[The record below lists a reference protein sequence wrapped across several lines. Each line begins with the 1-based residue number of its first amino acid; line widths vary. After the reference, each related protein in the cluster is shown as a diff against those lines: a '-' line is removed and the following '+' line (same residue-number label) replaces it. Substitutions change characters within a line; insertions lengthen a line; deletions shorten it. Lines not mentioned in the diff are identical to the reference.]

1 MVVSCNDPR
10 AVVELGFLSII
21 STAEVVNTP
30 LPSIAAHFPFSILN
44 ASQIELPSAL
54 QHYLCSFIQ
63 YHCLIIEVCFSCLFE
78 CSTNIIVE
86 KQKHVSSLLTGLK
99 VCNSFK
105 NSFFLDLSNA
115 LFQMCLLQ
123 TVLSETCTSL
133 LSLLI
138 CILEY
143 MHDFSKYT
151 RTCSTLYTVV

>member
-10 AVVELGFLSII
+10 AVVEIGFLSII

-44 ASQIELPSAL
+44 ASQMELPSAL

-63 YHCLIIEVCFSCLFE
+63 YHCLIIEVFFSCLFK

-86 KQKHVSSLLTGLK
+86 KQKHVYSLLIGLQ

-105 NSFFLDLSNA
+105 NSFFFRSIECTLLDVSITNCSKRNLYILIKSSN
-115 LFQMCLLQ
+115 
-123 TVLSETCTSL
+123 
-133 LSLLI
+133 
-138 CILEY
+138 
-143 MHDFSKYT
+143 
-151 RTCSTLYTVV
+151 LYTGVYA